1 MDVAPCIIYHINSY
15 YILYCIN
22 LYHTLPTTMSPNKLE
37 IHQFP
42 IIQSQNCWHHR
53 ESIGKASLFVS
64 ANSPNTTRDSW
75 GFYPYFSIPR
85 AGSRLL
91 VESLVMN
98 YLYGTVSKLFCNQY
112 ESVQKK
118 LQIDSI
124 NSTIWTSEEVKDIHK
139 LLNSK
144 WESEWKYPR
153 KKK

>member
-1 MDVAPCIIYHINSY
+1 MDVAPWI
-15 YILYCIN
+15 ILYFVLYQFISIYIIPYRLPCHRTN
-22 LYHTLPTTMSPNKLE
+22 LKYTSS
-37 IHQFP
+37 P

-64 ANSPNTTRDSW
+64 ANSPNTSRDSW
-75 GFYPYFSIPR
+75 GFYPYFSVPR

-112 ESVQKK
+112 ASVQKK

-124 NSTIWTSEEVKDIHK
+124 NSTIWTSEKRWRTFI
-139 LLNSK
+139 NS
-144 WESEWKYPR
+144 WIQNGSPSENTTA
-153 KKK
+153 